1 MKPSFTL
8 IDNCVGLSVLLRL
21 QVYSRIFATTIDFQF
36 EIEPVT
42 FVKRCHAST
51 LYRADMYKSIG
62 LPIIALN
69 KAKAFH
75 SIEELDR
82 ATRLF
87 SRELALGS
95 TIIPTKAASVLGWSS
110 RRPISHGQGFTLDLQ
125 VGSGHFAAAVD
136 QCKFE
141 GLSFG
146 KTGQSGLL
154 DRADVHEHVFA
165 AVIAND
171 EAKTLLSIEEFY
183 NAFAFT
189 DDLPDRK
196 SVVMGKSGSVRLDLV
211 GRRNIKKQIN
221 TRESKQ
227 N

>member
-1 MKPSFTL
+1 
-8 IDNCVGLSVLLRL
+8 
-21 QVYSRIFATTIDFQF
+21 
-36 EIEPVT
+36 
-42 FVKRCHAST
+42 
-51 LYRADMYKSIG
+51 MYKSIG

-146 KTGQSGLL
+146 KTGQSGRSEDHTSDLQSL
-154 DRADVHEHVFA
+154 IRNSYAVF
-165 AVIAND
+165 
-171 EAKTLLSIEEFY
+171 
-183 NAFAFT
+183 
-189 DDLPDRK
+189 
-196 SVVMGKSGSVRLDLV
+196 RLKQ
-211 GRRNIKKQIN
+211 KK
-221 TRESKQ
+221 KKKHH
-227 N
+227 

>member
-51 LYRADMYKSIG
+51 LYGADMYKSIG
-62 LPIIALN
+62 LTIIALN
-69 KAKAFH
+69 KAEAFH

-95 TIIPTKAASVLGWSS
+95 TIIPTKAASVL
-110 RRPISHGQGFTLDLQ
+110 
-125 VGSGHFAAAVD
+125 
-136 QCKFE
+136 
-141 GLSFG
+141 
-146 KTGQSGLL
+146 
-154 DRADVHEHVFA
+154 
-165 AVIAND
+165 
-171 EAKTLLSIEEFY
+171 
-183 NAFAFT
+183 
-189 DDLPDRK
+189 DRK
-196 SVVMGKSGSVRLDLV
+196 STRL
-211 GRRNIKKQIN
+211 N
-221 TRESKQ
+221 SSH
-227 N
+227 

>member
-1 MKPSFTL
+1 
-8 IDNCVGLSVLLRL
+8 
-21 QVYSRIFATTIDFQF
+21 
-36 EIEPVT
+36 
-42 FVKRCHAST
+42 
-51 LYRADMYKSIG
+51 MYKSIG

-136 QCKFE
+136 QCKLE

-146 KTGQSGLL
+146 KRS
-154 DRADVHEHVFA
+154 
-165 AVIAND
+165 
-171 EAKTLLSIEEFY
+171 EE
-183 NAFAFT
+183 
-189 DDLPDRK
+189 RR
-196 SVVMGKSGSVRLDLV
+196 VGKACV
-211 GRRNIKKQIN
+211 GTCRSRWWAYH
-221 TRESKQ
+221 
-227 N
+227 

>member
-51 LYRADMYKSIG
+51 LYRADMYKRIG

-75 SIEELDR
+75 SIDELTH

-87 SRELALGS
+87 SSALALGS
-95 TIIPTKAASVLGWSS
+95 TIIPTKAASVLGCSTP
-110 RRPISHGQGFTLDLQ
+110 RPLSHGQGSPLAPL
-125 VGSGHFAAAVD
+125 AA
-136 QCKFE
+136 
-141 GLSFG
+141 SS
-146 KTGQSGLL
+146 T
-154 DRADVHEHVFA
+154 
-165 AVIAND
+165 
-171 EAKTLLSIEEFY
+171 
-183 NAFAFT
+183 
-189 DDLPDRK
+189 
-196 SVVMGKSGSVRLDLV
+196 
-211 GRRNIKKQIN
+211 
-221 TRESKQ
+221 
-227 N
+227 

>member
-1 MKPSFTL
+1 
-8 IDNCVGLSVLLRL
+8 
-21 QVYSRIFATTIDFQF
+21 
-36 EIEPVT
+36 
-42 FVKRCHAST
+42 
-51 LYRADMYKSIG
+51 MYKSIG

-141 GLSFG
+141 EIGRAHAEL
-146 KTGQSGLL
+146 QSLM
-154 DRADVHEHVFA
+154 RIPYAVFC
-165 AVIAND
+165 
-171 EAKTLLSIEEFY
+171 L
-183 NAFAFT
+183 
-189 DDLPDRK
+189 
-196 SVVMGKSGSVRLDLV
+196 
-211 GRRNIKKQIN
+211 KKKN
-221 TRESKQ
+221 KYT
-227 N
+227 